1 MEHRTLK
8 FERDDACRWTFKL
21 LDERDLPVLVSVKTY
36 KCFDEA
42 VEDIRDLAR
51 MADEI

>member
-8 FERDDACRWTFKL
+8 FERDEARRWTFKL
-21 LDERDLPVLVSVKTY
+21 LDDDDRPVLASMKSY
-36 KCFDEA
+36 NCFDDA
-42 VEDIRDLAR
+42 VEDIRDLFR